1 MNPFS
6 KILLKYPCNIQ
17 WIVLPLQNIAEF
29 LIQKRTMLFS
39 RQLSKVRQKRS
50 LFICIFSIEKKRIL
64 ANCFYQRWG
73 KEERREWKGENLL
86 QNFAQLRYRV
96 HLNLKNNF
104 SFIFIFFEP
113 DKQAKLE
120 NNLRN
125 LVLDSPS

>member
-1 MNPFS
+1 MNCLISAKYHGIFYS
-6 KILLKYPCNIQ
+6 K
-17 WIVLPLQNIAEF
+17 A
-29 LIQKRTMLFS
+29 MLFS

-50 LFICIFSIEKKRIL
+50 LFIYIFSIEKKEFLPIAFTR
-64 ANCFYQRWG
+64 G
-73 KEERREWKGENLL
+73 EEKKKEENERGKGENLL

-96 HLNLKNNF
+96 HLDLKNNF

>member
-1 MNPFS
+1 MNCLISAKYRGIFN
-6 KILLKYPCNIQ
+6 LK
-17 WIVLPLQNIAEF
+17 A
-29 LIQKRTMLFS
+29 MLFS
-39 RQLSKVRQKRS
+39 RQLLKVRQKRS
-50 LFICIFSIEKKRIL
+50 LFIFGLFFDWEKK
-64 ANCFYQRWG
+64 NTCFYQRWG
-73 KEERREWKGENLL
+73 KEEEREWKGENLL
-86 QNFAQLRYRV
+86 QNFAQLCYRV